1 MKNAIFFCLMAAAT
15 AARGAVVYTETFDI
29 SGANGW
35 GNRAGGLMSVSGPA
49 SLGSPA
55 SDALQGSFAA
65 SGSPLITDAFN
76 ISSGG
81 NFVGDYTSLG
91 VGGLTQFKFD
101 LYAENAV
108 PSDLFIY
115 LVSGGADYY
124 SYQLSLS
131 GMAVDSWRTFTVNL
145 DGVGWTGPGVFSAAL
160 TDVTEVQ
167 IELTRN
173 GGAAQA
179 FYLDN
184 IQTLDGPV
192 SSASAV
198 PEPNTLLMLSLAGAG
213 LFSLRRR
220 LVDTR
225 RS

>member
-81 NFVGDYTSLG
+81 DFVGDYTSLG

-115 LVSGGADYY
+115 LVSGGVDYY
-124 SYQLSLS
+124 SYQLNLS
-131 GMAVDSWRTFTVNL
+131 GMVVDSWRTFTVNL
-145 DGVGWTGPGVFSAAL
+145 DGVGWSGPGDFSTAL
-160 TDVTEVQ
+160 GSVSEVQ

-173 GGAAQA
+173 GTSAQA

-192 SSASAV
+192 SGSSAV

-213 LFSLRRR
+213 LFSFRRYLSR
-220 LVDTR
+220 TT
-225 RS
+225 

>member
-1 MKNAIFFCLMAAAT
+1 MKKTILFCLMAAAT
-15 AARGAVVYTETFDI
+15 VARGAVVYTENFENII

-35 GNRAGGLMSVSGPA
+35 GNRAGGLMSVSGPS

-55 SDALQGSFAA
+55 SQALQGSFAA

-115 LVSGGADYY
+115 LVSGGVDYY
-124 SYQLSLS
+124 SYQLNLS
-131 GMAVDSWRTFTVNL
+131 GMVVDSWRTFTVNL
-145 DGVGWTGPGVFSAAL
+145 DGVGWSGPGDFSTAL
-160 TDVTEVQ
+160 GSVSEVQ
-167 IELTRN
+167 SELTRN
-173 GGAAQA
+173 GTSAQA

-192 SSASAV
+192 SGSSAV

-213 LFSLRRR
+213 LFSFRRYLSR
-220 LVDTR
+220 TT
-225 RS
+225 